1 MTEMQI
7 KLNSVNDVRDFVE
20 FAMKH
25 TEDITLESGRHKVD
39 AKSIMGVFSL
49 DLSKPITLIIEG
61 TMPTD
66 VYEGIRQFEVSE

>member
-49 DLSKPITLIIEG
+49 DLSQPITLIIEG